1 MSTKKKLN
9 KELILVSGLTG
20 LPLPDYV
27 KRVDVLADVAI
38 ANPLIAPDLDPT
50 PIAIKAKSAGI
61 TKAVGERTLMESAVL
76 SKTVYINKEKSE
88 LTNFINN
95 SWAPDAQKACAGDAE
110 KAKLLAWYSKGIDTG
125 EADAKAIVGSVT
137 DSYPSIQK
145 IDSSNHLMHT
155 AHIRNSASGKRG
167 LPLDAKSTE
176 LYMQIGG
183 LTPPVDYKTMQHV
196 GAVINGSRI
205 INFDAAD
212 IGKPVYYIALYI
224 GKKSKI
230 AMIQSPVMS
239 AVVS

>member
-1 MSTKKKLN
+1 MSTKKKLI

-27 KRVDVLADVAI
+27 KRVDVLADAAI
-38 ANPLIAPDLDPT
+38 ANSTIVPDLDPT
-50 PIAIKAKSAGI
+50 PLEIKTRTAGI

-76 SKTVYINKEKSE
+76 AKTAAINKDRSE
-88 LTNFINN
+88 LTNLINN
-95 SWAPDAQKACAGDAE
+95 VWAPYSQIACAGDAE
-110 KAKLLAWYSKGIDTG
+110 KAKLLAWYSKGVDTG

-155 AHIRNSASGKRG
+155 ANIRNSASGKRG
-167 LPLDAKSTE
+167 VPLDAKSTE

-183 LTPPVDYKTMQHV
+183 LTPPVDYRTMQHV
-196 GAVINGSRI
+196 GAVLNGNRV

-212 IGKPVYYIALYI
+212 IGKPVYYLAVYI
-224 GKKSKI
+224 GLKSKI
-230 AMIQSPVMS
+230 AMIQSPVKS